1 MNFATLHFDTYK
13 VVNLLVSK
21 GYTKDEAEGFIE
33 AIQEVTLSGVATK
46 QDVDDVKHDLKQEI
60 HDVRNDMLKF
70 QLIQTTTL
78 IGVMV
83 ALFAFF

>member
-1 MNFATLHFDTYK
+1 MNNLKQDIHDFK
-13 VVNLLVSK
+13 VS
-21 GYTKDEAEGFIE
+21 
-33 AIQEVTLSGVATK
+33 TK
-46 QDVDDVKHDLKQEI
+46 QDVDDVKDSMNDLKQDIHDFKVGTKQDIHDLKQEI